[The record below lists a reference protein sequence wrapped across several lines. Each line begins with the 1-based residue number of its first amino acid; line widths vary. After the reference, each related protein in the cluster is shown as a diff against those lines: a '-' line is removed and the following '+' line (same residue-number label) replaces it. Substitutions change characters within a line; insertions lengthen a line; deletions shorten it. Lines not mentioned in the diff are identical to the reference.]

1 MQRNASMSYL
11 QALPVGG
18 RQAEAWEEEEEE
30 EGGGDQVYGWLEG
43 ESEWSW
49 ARRPTDAR
57 GFSSAGLTHYTH
69 HQF

>member
-18 RQAEAWEEEEEE
+18 RQAEAWEEE
-30 EGGGDQVYGWLEG
+30 GGGDHAYGWLEG
-43 ESEWSW
+43 ESERSW
-49 ARRPTDAR
+49 ARRPTDAQ

-69 HQF
+69 H